1 MPNAAPAPAQP
12 IRPQAP
18 EVSILTS
25 ANPLP
30 ADVAA
35 YERWRTG
42 LTSRNVHVV
51 AGGTWPTDCYDGE
64 SEKAGIE
71 ADADDLAE
79 FLPTTIYSHH
89 GCAGRV
95 DPEEYR
101 AEAIAVLEARTPAM
115 LAAELWT
122 GAVSGN
128 PSLVSTGIDITGFL
142 GGSVS
147 AADAIAVLAQSFSET
162 TKGLEPTIHVPEVAL
177 GQLTAHNIQRHGNR
191 IETLNGHPVISGPGY
206 PASGAI
212 GPSGST
218 PGAGQVYV
226 YVTGPV
232 EVAVSPIT
240 VLGTDE
246 NAVGSYSRQ
255 NLVEFYA
262 ERQVIYRFPTAPVYA
277 LLVDLFVPNPGEG

>member
-42 LTSRNVHVV
+42 LTSRNVHTV

-64 SEKAGIE
+64 SEKVAIE
-71 ADADDLAE
+71 GDSDELAE

-89 GCAGRV
+89 GCNGRV
-95 DPEEYR
+95 DAEEYR
-101 AEAIAVLEARTPAM
+101 DEAVALLEARTASM
-115 LAAELWT
+115 LARELWT
-122 GAVSGN
+122 GEVSGN
-128 PSLVSTGIDITGFL
+128 PSLVSTGIDITAFI

-147 AADAIAVLAQSFSET
+147 AADGIAILLQAFSENT
-162 TKGLEPTIHVPEVAL
+162 LGLEGTVHIPAAAL
-177 GQLTAHNIQRHGNR
+177 GQLTAYNIQRHGNR
-191 IETLNGHPVISGPGY
+191 IETLNGHPVITGPGY
-206 PASGAI
+206 PGAGEV
-212 GPSGST
+212 GPGGAE
-218 PGAGQVYV
+218 PGAGQVYA

-232 EVAVSPIT
+232 EVAVSPIV
-240 VLGTDE
+240 VLGTDA

-262 ERQVIYRFPTAPVYA
+262 ERQIIYRFPTAPVFG
-277 LLVDLFVPNPGEG
+277 LLIDLYTPNGA